1 MLATSSR
8 TQLPLRVQGITM
20 KKILL
25 AAAAMALS
33 LPVTAQAAAN
43 VTINFS
49 GTTPVPANNDFQ
61 SQLSG
66 LGLVSY
72 AATGASIFLNGPASL
87 VFEFLGSE
95 SGFSDTFSTSGGLS
109 LTETST
115 FEDHFASSI
124 LIGTQYFAGG
134 DLTKLLN
141 FTSNFG
147 GPATVGDSGFGIF
160 LGPRAAS
167 GGTYNTF
174 YLGYDDQISNI
185 DDNHDDFIVK
195 VTVNSPVPEPSTWAM
210 LLFGFGVV
218 GFALRRRMSR
228 SAAFA

>member
-1 MLATSSR
+1 
-8 TQLPLRVQGITM
+8 M
-20 KKILL
+20 KKMIL

-49 GTTPVPANNDFQ
+49 GTSAIPANNDFQ
-61 SQLSG
+61 SLLSG
-66 LGLVSY
+66 LGLTSY

-95 SGFSDTFSTSGGLS
+95 SGFNDTFSTSGGLS
-109 LTETST
+109 YTETSWL
-115 FEDHFASSI
+115 ENHFAAPI

-141 FTSNFG
+141 FSSNG
-147 GPATVGDSGFGIF
+147 GIAATVGDDGFGIF
-160 LGPRAAS
+160 LGPRDQS
-167 GGTYNTF
+167 GGTFNTF
-174 YLGYDDQISNI
+174 YIGFDDQITNI

-195 VTVNSPVPEPSTWAM
+195 VTVTSAGPEPSTWGW
-210 LLFGFGVV
+210 LLFGFGLV
-218 GFALRRRMSR
+218 GFALRRRISR
-228 SAAFA
+228 TAAFA

>member
-1 MLATSSR
+1 
-8 TQLPLRVQGITM
+8 M
-20 KKILL
+20 KKMIL

-49 GTTPVPANNDFQ
+49 STTAVPANNNFQ
-61 SQLSG
+61 GILAG
-66 LGLVSY
+66 LGLTSY
-72 AATGASIFLNGPASL
+72 ATTGASIFLNGPASL

-95 SGFSDTFSTSGGLS
+95 SGFNDTFSTVGGLS
-109 LTETST
+109 LTEFTT
-115 FEDHFASSI
+115 LVNNFASPV
-124 LIGTQYFAGG
+124 LIGTEYFAGG

-141 FTSNFG
+141 FTSNLG
-147 GPATVGDSGFGIF
+147 AAATVGDDGFGIF
-160 LGPRAAS
+160 LGPRDQS
-167 GGTYNTF
+167 GGTFNTF

-218 GFALRRRMSR
+218 GFALRRRISR